1 MEWWTWITYVGVIT
15 ALIIFPGPVA
25 LLCTSHGLRFG
36 RHRAFA
42 TVLGGGMASLVLMA
56 LSALGLGAVLATS
69 ETAFFVLKLV
79 GGAYLVYL
87 GLQAWLTVPRS
98 PMEEAPAA
106 GPANR
111 QSAPALFRQGFLVG
125 IGNPKDLLFFAALFP
140 NFIAIGEPQLIQFV
154 ILALTW
160 LVIDTTLMTL
170 YATLGSGLGRWFDS
184 PGRMRAFHRT
194 TGGLFLGAGGTLIAS
209 SDNR

>member
-1 MEWWTWITYVGVIT
+1 M
-15 ALIIFPGPVA
+15 IIFPGPVA
-25 LLCTSHGLRFG
+25 LLCTTHGLRFG

-42 TVLGGGMASLVLMA
+42 TVLGGGVASLVLMT

-69 ETAFFVLKLV
+69 ETAFFVLKLL
-79 GGAYLVYL
+79 GGAYLIYL
-87 GLQAWLTVPRS
+87 GLQAWLARPQS
-98 PMEEAPAA
+98 PLNDAPAA
-106 GPANR
+106 VKGQSVPAM
-111 QSAPALFRQGFLVG
+111 FRQGFLVG

-140 NFIAIGEPQLIQFV
+140 NFITIGEPQLIQFV

-194 TGGLFLGAGGTLIAS
+194 TGGLFLGAGGTLIVS
-209 SDNR
+209 SANR

>member
-1 MEWWTWITYVGVIT
+1 MDGWTWLTYIGVIT
-15 ALIIFPGPVA
+15 ALIVFPGPVA

-36 RHRAFA
+36 PQRTIA
-42 TVLGGGMASLVLMA
+42 TVLGGGVASLVLMS

-69 ETAFFVLKLV
+69 ETAFMLLKLV
-79 GGAYLVYL
+79 GGAYLIYL
-87 GLQAWLTVPRS
+87 GLQAWLAVPRS
-98 PMEEAPAA
+98 PLEAAPHPMP
-106 GPANR
+106 GPAGKH
-111 QSAPALFRQGFLVG
+111 SVPGLFRQGFLVG

-140 NFIAIGEPQLIQFV
+140 NFITVGEPQLLQFV

-184 PGRMRAFHRT
+184 PKRMRAFHRT
-194 TGGLFLGAGGTLIAS
+194 TGGLFMGAGGTLIAS
-209 SDNR
+209 GR

>member
-1 MEWWTWITYVGVIT
+1 MEWWTWMTFVGVIT

-25 LLCTSHGLRFG
+25 LLCTTHGLRFG

-42 TVLGGGMASLVLMA
+42 TVLGGGVASLVLMT

-69 ETAFFVLKLV
+69 ETAFFVLKLL
-79 GGAYLVYL
+79 GGAYLIYL
-87 GLQAWLTVPRS
+87 GLQAWLAKPQS
-98 PMEEAPAA
+98 PLADAPAA
-106 GPANR
+106 LKGQSVPAM
-111 QSAPALFRQGFLVG
+111 FRQGFLVG

-140 NFIAIGEPQLIQFV
+140 NFITIGEPQLIQFV

-194 TGGLFLGAGGTLIAS
+194 TGGLFLGAGGTLIVS
-209 SDNR
+209 SANR